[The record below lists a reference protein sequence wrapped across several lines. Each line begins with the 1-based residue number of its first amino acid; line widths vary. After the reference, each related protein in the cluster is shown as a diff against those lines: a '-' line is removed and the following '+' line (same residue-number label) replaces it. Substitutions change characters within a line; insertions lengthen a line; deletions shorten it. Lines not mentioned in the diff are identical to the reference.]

1 MGVIGALQLDVLG
14 ERLTHEYGLQIGFD
28 AAPCEILRWITS
40 ETPGALTRFVEKYR
54 SSIAT
59 NSEGDYV
66 YLAASVFSLSYT
78 QEQNPEIAFVDIKA
92 IA

>member
-1 MGVIGALQLDVLG
+1 MVDSSNPLLFIEPTLAS
-14 ERLTHEYGLQIGFD
+14 
-28 AAPCEILRWITS
+28 CENAFIV
-40 ETPGALTRFVEKYR
+40 ACV

-59 NSEGDYV
+59 DSEGDYV

>member
-1 MGVIGALQLDVLG
+1 
-14 ERLTHEYGLQIGFD
+14 
-28 AAPCEILRWITS
+28 
-40 ETPGALTRFVEKYR
+40 
-54 SSIAT
+54 
-59 NSEGDYV
+59 V